1 MESIVTMKP
10 LQEDPDALGFS
21 AVGEHY
27 ELHIDW
33 REDPIVTIWSDNTIM
48 RVPMSVIHK
57 ISSDSAPPVKRGV
70 NAMISFI
77 PIAGSG
83 YDTVGVGT
91 VTREEADDLVKLIH
105 THILNRS

>member
-1 MESIVTMKP
+1 MERIVTMKP

-33 REDPIVTIWSDNTIM
+33 REDPVVTIWSNDTVM
-48 RVPMSVIHK
+48 RMPMSVVHK
-57 ISSDSAPPVKRGV
+57 ISAECAPPIKRGV
-70 NAMISFI
+70 TAMVSFI
-77 PIAGSG
+77 PVAGSG
-83 YDTVGVGT
+83 YDSIGVGT
-91 VTREEADDLVKLIH
+91 VSREEADDLVKLIH